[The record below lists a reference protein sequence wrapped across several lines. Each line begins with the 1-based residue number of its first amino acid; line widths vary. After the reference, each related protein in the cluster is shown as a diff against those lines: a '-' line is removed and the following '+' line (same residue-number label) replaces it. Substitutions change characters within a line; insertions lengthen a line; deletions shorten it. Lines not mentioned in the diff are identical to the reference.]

1 MKRVWTIVLGLLAL
15 LFVITVAGLGAAAW
29 MAYTAEG
36 TQRLVALM
44 SPWLS
49 QLTVLEPK
57 GALLGDFQARQ
68 VIWQDSKQHRI
79 TIDEPS
85 WRGFT
90 VRHQSV
96 WRWQLAVH
104 ADAMHAKRV
113 KVDWPSQPDQPA
125 TPFPLNWHLPLSVT
139 VDDVAIAQI
148 ESPQIGAAP
157 LMHLK
162 ASLALQQGSGLKS
175 AAHAIDLKNLQW
187 EQWQLQGQFKAQLQ
201 AMPVMDLRVLA
212 TSPQGRADLT
222 IKGLLERMAL
232 AGQVEVAP
240 LDKTKNSESGVRQ
253 TLQVSAQVTPLAS
266 WPLASLTLD
275 ANVLDLQQISAQLP
289 QTALTGQAEL
299 QPQKAPTDDS
309 ASVKPSMH
317 LHIDMNNAAAGVWT
331 KQRVPVQSLQADV
344 TWPLATVGKIN
355 LQGFWR
361 AGRVQAAMRLSPN
374 RAPVKVTGH
383 WDLDQ
388 LAQTDL
394 TATLDGVLL
403 KGLHE
408 QAPALRVSGDVQVQG
423 QKDQR
428 WAINAQLKG
437 NDTGDGQWPSGVQ
450 VQGQALWSPKSVQV
464 STLRLTAGQ
473 AKAEFKGD
481 WAMASGEQWQSS
493 GSMDVRQFNPLLW
506 LPALAP
512 SKGVAG
518 PTVISGQGQWKLA
531 GVGTA
536 WPQGQA
542 NITLTDSQWL
552 GVATSGQAQWQ
563 AAQQWQLKANLQA
576 AGNAVDV
583 QVSMPKPSALPKDFG
598 VSVLLAS
605 PGVDAKLNVQGSAL
619 AGLQAWATPWQVTG
633 LAGDVNAQMQWS
645 SAGRGQWRTTGQ
657 ASSAQL
663 KLKLQ
668 EQDMAATKMQTNWT
682 LGFAQGLAAQS
693 SPLQLDM
700 AVEQGRYGTWQVQQ
714 WQARL
719 TGTAAQHDWQ
729 SQGRLDLPPRT
740 SSSGRQVTQ
749 SLRMQFA
756 GAGQL
761 SNQAGQSHWHG
772 EVNTLRA
779 DTLALTSTAA
789 WLDVQPFTVDIQMQP
804 QAMAWAVSPTRLA
817 WMGLPLKV
825 DVAQGD
831 LSASR
836 RVDVQA
842 SLEPTRAAEWLS
854 LWQPQAGWGGD
865 LLIQGQVKVR
875 HSLGQPWFVQAKVA
889 RQSGDLTQTNVG
901 IEGASSLALGLRAVE
916 LTLDADKGVWRASQS
931 LDGQLLGQ
939 VSGQQTI
946 RLNDPLSLPSAT
958 DALSGALQAKIQDVQ
973 TLGVWAPAGWRLA
986 GHLQAQAKVTG
997 TLGQPLF
1004 SGEINGQDLGAANTL
1019 QGIELKRGYL
1029 QLQLAGTQARLTALT
1044 FQGAGKDPGELK
1056 ISGEASL
1063 GAAPEAKL
1071 NITATRFHVLNRDD
1085 RQARVSGQANLVFNG
1100 LDKAMLE
1107 GNLSFDQGL
1116 FDVSQA
1122 DAPSIGDDVNVINLP
1137 GDAGVALDSTGASA
1151 QTRRQWQVNLN
1162 LNLGDQLRLKGRG
1175 LNTRLTGAL
1184 RLSTPNGRPQLKGTV
1199 KTVDGTFASY
1209 GQKLVIERG
1218 TLSFSGPLDN
1228 PRLDIKAMR
1237 VQSPLAESSDVKVGV
1252 VIGGTALDPRV
1263 SLYSEPPMS
1272 ETEKLSWLVLGRG
1285 PTGLG
1290 SADIGLLQTAASALF
1305 SGEGGTP
1312 QDSLVGALGL
1322 DELSVRQTDGA
1333 VRDTIVTVGKQ
1344 LSSRWYLGYE
1354 RSLTATAG
1362 TWQALY
1368 RATQRMSVR
1377 LQTGDDDA
1385 IDLIWQ
1391 WRQRVP
1397 PNDAAK

>member
-1 MKRVWTIVLGLLAL
+1 MKRVWTMVLGLLAL
-15 LFVITVAGLGAAAW
+15 VFVLTVAGLGAAAW
-29 MAYTAEG
+29 LAYTAEG

-68 VIWQDSKQHRI
+68 VIWKDSQQHSI

-85 WRGFT
+85 WSGLT
-90 VRHQSV
+90 VRHQVSG
-96 WRWQLAVH
+96 RWQLAVH
-104 ADAMHAKRV
+104 ADTLHAKRV
-113 KVDWPSQPDQPA
+113 RVDWPRAPDQPV
-125 TPFPLNWHLPLSVT
+125 TPFPLDWQLPLSLT

-148 ESPQIGAAP
+148 ESPQMGAVP
-157 LMHLK
+157 LMQLK
-162 ASLALQQGSGLKS
+162 ASLALQQGSSLKN
-175 AAHAIDLKNLQW
+175 ATHAIDLINLQW
-187 EQWQLQGQFKAQLQ
+187 EQWRLQGQFKAQLQ
-201 AMPVMDLRVLA
+201 AMPVMDVSVLA
-212 TSPQGRADLT
+212 TSPQGRADLS

-232 AGQVEVAP
+232 AGQVQVAP
-240 LDKTKNSESGVRQ
+240 IDKAKPRIEGERQ
-253 TLQVSAQVTPLAS
+253 TLQVSAEVTPLAL

-275 ANVLDLQQISAQLP
+275 ANALDLQQISTQLP
-289 QTALTGQAEL
+289 QTALTGQAQL
-299 QPQKAPTDDS
+299 QPKQSPADKAVSDQP
-309 ASVKPSMH
+309 AMH
-317 LHIDMNNAAAGVWT
+317 LHLDMNNASAGVWS

-344 TWPLATVGKIN
+344 TFPLATVGKID
-355 LQGFWR
+355 LQRFWR
-361 AGRVQAAMRLSPN
+361 AGRVQASMRLSPN
-374 RAPVKVTGH
+374 RAPVKLAGH

-394 TATLDGVLL
+394 TATLDGVQL

-408 QAPALRVSGDVQVQG
+408 QAPLLRVSGDVQVQG

-428 WAINAQLKG
+428 WAIKTQLMG
-437 NDTGDGQWPSGVQ
+437 NDMGDGQWPSGVQ
-450 VQGQALWSPKSVQV
+450 VKGQALWSPKSVAV
-464 STLRLTAGQ
+464 SALSLTAGQ
-473 AKAEFKGD
+473 AKAELKGD
-481 WAMASGEQWQSS
+481 WAMTSGEQWQSS
-493 GSMDVRQFNPLLW
+493 GSVDVRQFNPLLW

-512 SKGVAG
+512 SKGAAG
-518 PTVISGQGQWKLA
+518 PTAISGKGQWQFT

-542 NITLTDSQWL
+542 TIVLADSQWL
-552 GVATSGQAQWQ
+552 GVATAGQVQWQ

-576 AGNAVDV
+576 AGNEIDV
-583 QVSMPKPSALPKDFG
+583 QASMPKPSAPSKNFD
-598 VSVLLAS
+598 VKALLAS
-605 PGVDAKLNVQGSAL
+605 SGIDAKLSVQGSAL

-645 SAGRGQWRTTGQ
+645 SVGRGQWRTTGQ
-657 ASSAQL
+657 ASSEQL
-663 KLKLQ
+663 KLTLQ
-668 EQDMAATKMQTNWT
+668 EQDVATEKMQANWSW
-682 LGFAQGLAAQS
+682 GAGQAAAS
-693 SPLQLDM
+693 SPVQLDVT
-700 AVEQGRYGTWQVQQ
+700 VEQGRYGKWQVQQ
-714 WQARL
+714 WQARV

-729 SQGRLDLPPRT
+729 SQGRLDLPPRA
-740 SSSGRQVTQ
+740 SPSGRQVTQ
-749 SLRMQFA
+749 SLRMQFD

-761 SNQAGQSHWHG
+761 STQAGQSHWHG
-772 EVNTLRA
+772 DVKALRA
-779 DTLALTSTAA
+779 DTLALTSTGA
-789 WLDVQPFTVDIQMQP
+789 WLDVKPFSVDIQSQP
-804 QAMAWAVSPTRLA
+804 QGMAWAVSPTRLA
-817 WMGLPLKV
+817 WMGLPLRI

-831 LSASR
+831 LSASNR
-836 RVDVQA
+836 IELQA
-842 SLEPTRAAEWLS
+842 SLEPTHAAEWLS

-865 LLIQGQVKVR
+865 LLVQGQVKVK
-875 HSLGQPWFVQAKVA
+875 HSLGQPWLVQAKVA

-916 LTLDADKGVWRASQS
+916 LTLDADKGVWRATQS

-939 VSGQQTI
+939 VSAQQTI
-946 RLNDPLSLPSAT
+946 RLNDPLSFPSAT
-958 DALSGALQAKIQDVQ
+958 DALSGDLQAKIQDVQ
-973 TLGVWAPAGWRLA
+973 ALGAWAPAGWRLA
-986 GHLQAQAKVTG
+986 GHLQAQAKVSG

-1019 QGIELKRGYL
+1019 QGIELKRGFL
-1029 QLQLAGTQARLTALT
+1029 QLQLAGTQARLTTLT
-1044 FQGAGKDPGELK
+1044 FEGAGKDPGELN

-1071 NITATRFHVLNRDD
+1071 NIMATRFHVLNRDD

-1100 LDKAMLE
+1100 LDKASLE
-1107 GNLSFDQGL
+1107 GSLSFDQGL

-1137 GDAGVALDSTGASA
+1137 GDAGGAADGAGTSA
-1151 QTRRQWQVNLN
+1151 QTRRQWQVNLA
-1162 LNLGDQLRLKGRG
+1162 LNLGEQLRLKGRG

-1184 RLSTPNGRPQLKGTV
+1184 RLSTPNGRPQLRGTV

-1218 TLSFSGPLDN
+1218 TLTFSGPLDN

-1252 VIGGTALDPRV
+1252 VIGGSALDPRV

-1272 ETEKLSWLVLGRG
+1272 DTEKLSWLVLGRG

-1305 SGEGGTP
+1305 SGEGASP

-1368 RATQRMSVR
+1368 RATQRVSVR

-1397 PNDAAK
+1397 PPDAVK